1 MVLQRATN
9 CGRVMND
16 RANTGRQT
24 IQRDIVK
31 SSKNLVHSIVLST
44 YYFLSP
50 VLTFFC
56 VEILFRNVRPYVS
69 FISSFGITN

>member
-31 SSKNLVHSIVLST
+31 SSKNLAHNT
-44 YYFLSP
+44 
-50 VLTFFC
+50 
-56 VEILFRNVRPYVS
+56 VR
-69 FISSFGITN
+69 GT